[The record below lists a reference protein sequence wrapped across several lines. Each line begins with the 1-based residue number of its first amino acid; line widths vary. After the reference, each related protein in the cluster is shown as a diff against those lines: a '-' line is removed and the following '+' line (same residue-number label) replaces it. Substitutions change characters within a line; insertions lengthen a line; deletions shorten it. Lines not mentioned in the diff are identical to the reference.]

1 MKNTTDY
8 IELNKLS
15 DLHNNDTIFFCK
27 TDYLLQ
33 DFDYI
38 SKLNHDVVLISGNSD
53 YAITDTLMNLA
64 PPNVKKWFAQ
74 NAVSYN
80 SKLEPIPM
88 GLENKLP
95 SSRDGHGIGYFDRA
109 STKEKLLLSISENTI
124 KPSKFIYA
132 NFNIHTNLTYRQPI
146 KEISQQQPYIDWE
159 EPRLSLQAL
168 FSKMLEYK
176 MILCPVGNGID
187 THRIWEVLYCDRIP
201 IILQIG
207 SYKIYELYKK
217 LPIIVLDSI
226 DQLQDKD
233 YLESRYSYIKNQTF
247 DFRLLNIN
255 YWKDLIK
262 NYVNTI

>member
-1 MKNTTDY
+1 MKNTTNY

-15 DLHNNDTIFFCK
+15 SLHNNNTIFFCK

-33 DFDYI
+33 DFEYI

-64 PPNVKKWFAQ
+64 PPNIKKWFAQ

-124 KPSKFIYA
+124 EPSKFIYA
-132 NFNIHTNLTYRQPI
+132 NFNTYTNLAYREPMRHI
-146 KEISQQQPYIDWE
+146 AQQCSYIDWE
-159 EPRLSLQAL
+159 DPKFSLQTL
-168 FSKMLEYK
+168 FSKFLDYK

-187 THRIWEVLYCDRIP
+187 THRLWEVLYCGRIP
-201 IILQIG
+201 ITIKIG
-207 SYKIYELYKK
+207 PYKIYDLYQK

-226 DQLQDKD
+226 DQLIDKS
-233 YLESRYSYIKNQTF
+233 YLLSKYEEIKQTIYDNNILTSSYWQHEITHA
-247 DFRLLNIN
+247 IS
-255 YWKDLIK
+255 
-262 NYVNTI
+262 

>member
-15 DLHNNDTIFFCK
+15 DLHNNNTIFFCK

-33 DFDYI
+33 DFEYI

-53 YAITDTLMNLA
+53 YAITDTLINLA
-64 PPNVKKWFAQ
+64 PPNIKKWFAQ

-109 STKEKLLLSISENTI
+109 STKEKLLLSISDNTI

-168 FSKMLEYK
+168 FSKILEYK
-176 MILCPVGNGID
+176 MVLCPVGNGID
-187 THRIWEVLYCDRIP
+187 THRLWEVLYCGRIP

-217 LPIIVLDSI
+217 LPIIILQNIEELKNKQYLDSEYNRI
-226 DQLQDKD
+226 KKNKISTSLLDTSFWKT
-233 YLESRYSYIKNQTF
+233 RIASYIK
-247 DFRLLNIN
+247 
-255 YWKDLIK
+255 
-262 NYVNTI
+262 